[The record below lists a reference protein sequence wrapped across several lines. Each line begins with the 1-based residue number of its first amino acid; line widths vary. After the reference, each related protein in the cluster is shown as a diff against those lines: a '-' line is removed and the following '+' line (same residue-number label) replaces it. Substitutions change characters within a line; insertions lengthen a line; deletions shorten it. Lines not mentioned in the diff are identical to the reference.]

1 MTLLGAYWHSSSQ
14 PEELRNFL
22 AIGESACREPLF
34 PRESPMPYSPT
45 PRHSGCRRFYPIFPT
60 ARRFFPRPPS
70 WTGNSSQPPP
80 LHGLTFFSDDLA
92 LLASLPGISRQAS
105 HEAVADFLTLGYIPA
120 LRTIYQEIRKIPA
133 GHQFL
138 HGEMRRI
145 PLPDTLTELPMH
157 FDEAMEFFRNR
168 LKALPGEILERHPQ
182 LDVMLS
188 GGIDSGTLLELLQ
201 EFYPDDSR
209 KAITA
214 VFQER
219 TTMNSP

>member
-1 MTLLGAYWHSSSQ
+1 MAL
-14 PEELRNFL
+14 
-22 AIGESACREPLF
+22 LF
-34 PRESPMPYSPT
+34 PTERVAEFSRHRGKRLPGATFSPGKSHAVFSDAPAFRLPEILSHLSDGTAVLSAPSFQDRQFVTAAT
-45 PRHSGCRRFYPIFPT
+45 PPWPD
-60 ARRFFPRPPS
+60 
-70 WTGNSSQPPP
+70 
-80 LHGLTFFSDDLA
+80 LFSDDLA